1 MATVSTQLEAYIESI
16 DLNNNTNNNNTTT
29 VYAINT
35 NTNNTA
41 VTTNANM
48 VQPNS
53 TAVTTANM
61 DTMPVLTLSDI
72 SMYTLP
78 PPAMTV
84 EDTHS
89 AGAEVAVVQ
98 EESITLPREDIMRGE
113 EKDTIN
119 L

>member
-1 MATVSTQLEAYIESI
+1 
-16 DLNNNTNNNNTTT
+16 
-29 VYAINT
+29 
-35 NTNNTA
+35 
-41 VTTNANM
+41 M

-78 PPAMTV
+78 PPAMIV

-89 AGAEVAVVQ
+89 AGAEVGVQ

-113 EKDTIN
+113 EKDSIN